1 MSKTAEILGANA
13 DYLMSH
19 VCKTIPKDSLHL
31 PGSDF
36 VDRIFAAPDRN
47 NRVLGNLQRMFGHGR
62 LAGTGFLSILP
73 VDQGIEH
80 SGGASFAKNPI
91 YFDPENIV
99 RLAGEG
105 GCNAV
110 ASTFGV
116 LGMVDASVTVA

>member
-1 MSKTAEILGANA
+1 MSEVAELLGANA
-13 DYLMSH
+13 DYLLGFDS
-19 VCKTIPKDSLHL
+19 PKIKRELLHL
-31 PGSDF
+31 PGPDF
-36 VDRIFAAPDRN
+36 VDRVFAASDRN
-47 NRVLGNLQRMFGHGR
+47 NRVLGNLQRLFGGGR

-99 RLAGEG
+99 KLAIEG

-110 ASTFGV
+110 AST
-116 LGMVDASVTVA
+116 